1 MKKITLTYLFIM
13 LLSLI
18 SSLNAQGLIKE
29 VSLEKQIEKSSLLI
43 EGEVLSKESFWDK
56 DNKNIYTVNKIQ
68 VHKVFKGESLTTI
81 DIITLGGVVGLKAEI
96 VTPSLSLNVN
106 DIGVFMLNDNNNIE
120 LKSKSKKKQY
130 KSYSSSQGFYK
141 YNLYQDIA
149 TNIFIKKTGI
159 SASFY
164 NEIMTYTKSDYIM

>member
-1 MKKITLTYLFIM
+1 MKKITLTYLLIM
-13 LLSLI
+13 LLSFI

-56 DNKNIYTVNKIQ
+56 DNENIYTVNKIQ

-120 LKSKSKKKQY
+120 LKSKSKK
-130 KSYSSSQGFYK
+130 
-141 YNLYQDIA
+141 I
-149 TNIFIKKTGI
+149 TNINHIQVLKVFISI
-159 SASFY
+159 
-164 NEIMTYTKSDYIM
+164 TYTKILQQIFSSKKRVYLHHFTTKL